1 MSERFYWKIT
11 MFMVV
16 RISAEKIHAYAGM
29 AAFNTNIVLDAA
41 SVFWADY
48 PTIIHYR
55 PIKARRKYLL
65 GRLGPAENYLAIWE
79 SE

>member
-48 PTIIHYR
+48 PTIIF
-55 PIKARRKYLL
+55 II
-65 GRLGPAENYLAIWE
+65 GRLRQEEFGTIGA
-79 SE
+79 S

>member
-1 MSERFYWKIT
+1 MSERLYWKIT

-29 AAFNTNIVLDAA
+29 AAFNTNIVA

-65 GRLGPAENYLAIWE
+65 GRLGPARNYLAI
-79 SE
+79 

>member
-1 MSERFYWKIT
+1 
-11 MFMVV
+11 
-16 RISAEKIHAYAGM
+16 M

-65 GRLGPAENYLAIWE
+65 GRLGPAGNYLAIWE